1 MFKKVDRQAVR
12 VRKHLSIRNKISG
25 TAERPRLSI
34 YRSNANMF
42 AQLIDDIN
50 GVTLVSAST
59 VDKEIKG
66 TIANG
71 GNIEAAKAVGKLIAE
86 RAVSKDIKNIVFDRS
101 GYNYTGRVS
110 ALAES
115 ARENGLNF

>member
-1 MFKKVDRQAVR
+1 LFKKVDRQAVR

-25 TAERPRLSI
+25 TADRPRLSV

-42 AQLIDDIN
+42 VQLIDDIN
-50 GVTLVSAST
+50 RVTLVSAST
-59 VDKEIKG
+59 IDKEIKE

-71 GNIEAAKAVGKLIAE
+71 GNMEAAKAVGKLIAE

-110 ALAES
+110 TLAES

>member
-12 VRKHLSIRNKISG
+12 GRKHLSIRNKISG
-25 TAERPRLSI
+25 TADRPRLSV

-42 AQLIDDIN
+42 VQLIDDIN
-50 GVTLVSAST
+50 AVTLVSAST
-59 VDKEIKG
+59 IDKEIKG

-110 ALAES
+110 TLAES